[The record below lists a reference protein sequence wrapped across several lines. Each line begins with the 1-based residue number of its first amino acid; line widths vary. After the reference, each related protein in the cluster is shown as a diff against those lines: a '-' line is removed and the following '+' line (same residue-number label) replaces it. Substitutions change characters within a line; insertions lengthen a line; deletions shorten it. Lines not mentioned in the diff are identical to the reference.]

1 MLSPLN
7 SEARAFAELKAKI
20 AEAFDL
26 DENDEAV
33 LDTVEGQSTLHE
45 MILASIRYAKRREAM
60 ADAMSAIIKD
70 NQERKGRHERA
81 AEAIRAAVT
90 QAMQEAGVP
99 KVEAADI
106 TITQRRSKPK
116 PVVVDETQLPAW
128 AITYKAVPNRKAIES
143 HFEVDGADFECP
155 GVVIANGEGGIIVR
169 TK

>member
-1 MLSPLN
+1 MLSPLS
-7 SEARAFAELKAKI
+7 SEARAFSELKSKI
-20 AEAFDL
+20 AEAFGLEED
-26 DENDEAV
+26 DDAV
-33 LDTVEGQSTLHE
+33 LDTVEGQSSLHE

-60 ADAMSAIIKD
+60 ADAMQEIIKD
-70 NQERKGRHERA
+70 NQARKTRHERA
-81 AEAIRAAVT
+81 AEAIRVAVA

-116 PVVVDETQLPAW
+116 PVIVDETQLPAW
-128 AITYKAVPNRKAIES
+128 AITYKPVPNRKAIES

-155 GVVIANGEGGIIVR
+155 GVVIANGDAGIIVR